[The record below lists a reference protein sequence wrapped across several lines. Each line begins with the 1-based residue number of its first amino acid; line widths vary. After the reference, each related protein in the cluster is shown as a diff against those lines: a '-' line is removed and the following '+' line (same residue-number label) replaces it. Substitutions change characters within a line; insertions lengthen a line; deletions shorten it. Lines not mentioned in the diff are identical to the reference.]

1 MRVLIMDDSIVI
13 RRVVESV
20 LRQAELGL
28 EEAVP
33 AANGLEGLAALE
45 RGEREGRPIDLVLS
59 DVHMP
64 AMDGLE
70 FLLERERRGL
80 ARGVPVVMI
89 TADASDPQVV
99 AAMEAG
105 AQGYI
110 SKPFTLEEIRACVES
125 LLPVGAT
132 GGAGR

>member
-1 MRVLIMDDSIVI
+1 VRVLIMDDSNVI
-13 RRVVESV
+13 RRVVESI
-20 LRQAELGL
+20 LRQVDLGV
-28 EEAVP
+28 EEVVP

-45 RGEREGRPIDLVLS
+45 RAEAEGRPVDLILS

-70 FLLERERRGL
+70 FLVERERRGL
-80 ARGVPVVMI
+80 AQGVPVVMI

-105 AQGYI
+105 AHGYI
-110 SKPFTLEEIRACVES
+110 SKPFTLEQIRECVAA
-125 LLPVGAT
+125 LLPVGA

>member
-1 MRVLIMDDSIVI
+1 MDDSVVI

-20 LRQAELGL
+20 LRQADLGL
-28 EEAVP
+28 EEAVT

-45 RGEREGRPIDLVLS
+45 RAEAEGRPVDLVLS
-59 DVHMP
+59 DLHMP

-89 TADASDPQVV
+89 TADGSDPQVM
-99 AAMEAG
+99 AAMAAG

-110 SKPFTLEEIRACVES
+110 SKPFTLDEIRACVES
-125 LLPVGAT
+125 VLAVGAT
-132 GGAGR
+132 GGLGR